1 MQLMCVLP
9 ARSVA
14 DALPTMLAQLVALA
28 EGMEEEELDRQTQA
42 LLAATHSGH
51 ERGVADPG
59 DAEPGGVTTVLRN
72 AGQQGKA
79 AHKKAAQRAARLQV
93 LQQMEGLS
101 GMELL
106 TVLGEDEWVDDDERS
121 GSGGGEDGSSGE
133 DELESADDAIS
144 MGSSGMLDFEDP
156 VGDRED
162 VKSSNSGGGGTGGIG
177 TSTSGRRSSASD
189 DAGIRAAS
197 ATDSVPGGV
206 GDSRPLL
213 PWFTPS
219 GDADADVARLAQ
231 GLCAVFPCDV
241 QQLVDLSGEQGG
253 WTSRW
258 ADRRADS
265 NECRSCDTTQ
275 HCMCVIVRGACLLVC
290 PLGICLSV

>member
-106 TVLGEDEWVDDDERS
+106 TVLGEDEWVDDDERG
-121 GSGGGEDGSSGE
+121 GSGGREDGSSGE

-162 VKSSNSGGGGTGGIG
+162 VKSSSSGGGGTGGIG
-177 TSTSGRRSSASD
+177 PSGRRSSASD

-197 ATDSVPGGV
+197 AADSVPGGV

-213 PWFTPS
+213 PWFIPS

-241 QQLVDLSGEQGG
+241 QQLVDLSGERWGG
-253 WTSRW
+253 GG
-258 ADRRADS
+258 RADGQTDGQTVMS
-265 NECRSCDTTQ
+265 VAHVTPLSTA
-275 HCMCVIVRGACLLVC
+275 CVSESGGPACW
-290 PLGICLSV
+290 SAH